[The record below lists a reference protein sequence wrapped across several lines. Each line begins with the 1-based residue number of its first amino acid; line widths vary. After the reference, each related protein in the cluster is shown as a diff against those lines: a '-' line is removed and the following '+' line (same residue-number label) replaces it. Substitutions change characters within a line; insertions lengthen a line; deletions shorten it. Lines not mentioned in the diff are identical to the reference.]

1 VLELIAVDID
11 GEYAFVLNEYS
22 DFVPPGME
30 GKRVVLVS
38 VLDDREDEGV
48 VFAEYFDKTIARRVM
63 VDVDAEHVRARY
75 WKEGRT

>member
-48 VFAEYFDKTIARRVM
+48 VFACAVLERG
-63 VDVDAEHVRARY
+63 ENLNE
-75 WKEGRT
+75 W